1 MHLPLIPI
9 KTKTKKETKQ
19 KCIKRK
25 KKTKRKSNQIQQ
37 NIQLTAT
44 NDQKQ
49 ISGVYN
55 FAPLSLVSLYI
66 YVHSY
71 IYK

>member
-1 MHLPLIPI
+1 M
-9 KTKTKKETKQ
+9 
-19 KCIKRK
+19 
-25 KKTKRKSNQIQQ
+25 KTKRKWNQIQQ
-37 NIQLTAT
+37 ITQLTAT

-66 YVHSY
+66 YIY
-71 IYK
+71 IYIQYIDIYSLISSPLGTFFSVVLPYS